1 MATTSGQDA
10 NIAGR
15 VRAAA
20 QLVLQDL
27 DPEARKR
34 RQDFMSGKLQ
44 KNHTASLYF

>member
-34 RQDFMSGKLQ
+34 RQDFMSGKLH